1 MPNGLGPQYN
11 ASGMSGTL
19 TGSMTTPTRT
29 LPNLNPVQFPTQ
41 PGRQPSLLPQTSPGT
56 FFPGVSSPQLQ
67 RPGQGP
73 MTTGIPQPGAIR
85 PELFPT
91 LGPNIGGV
99 EQRIP
104 GLAIPTLG
112 GAAPAPEQG
121 RLGQLFSNPQFLQ
134 GLLQLGGVLGGGRY
148 AGAAVQGVQTAFER
162 QRQLDIEREE
172 RERLRRQE
180 AREIDIHEVRL
191 ETLTAQG
198 EAAGVAMDL
207 NKEQARKLRR
217 DINKGVIQ
225 DNDDLILG
233 ALANGLENVTREGL
247 PTLTSEGLVEVLRE
261 QNVNEKAI
269 QHFLERPGLIDQA
282 IEARKVELRTVE
294 DRESAKLQAE
304 LQRKLTELQRD
315 VAQGQ
320 LDQQAALNTELFED
334 FPLSVAFPRLTELGV
349 FAKGQTVTLTAGN
362 AEKILGAVAP
372 IEAAIKGEAP
382 VTYLEAREAVTSQA
396 ERLVGEGRLDEN
408 TVGGWIDREAQKL
421 VEMDRIHKTRGK
433 GPPPSLYSPE
443 VFRQGEWDELQ
454 QIISQQRE
462 VTRTPEEV
470 AGRAAH
476 LMEMAEVYAAPDR
489 IGQSNEDIDNDVIR
503 ENITR
508 EESVILKTL
517 VSRAAGRKDGP
528 PAQRETSLIRLA
540 DGMWKEVMGTGLVP
554 TPAERKAKSEQ
565 LIERFKK
572 AGDIKTEA
580 EENIVRGGLRELE
593 KEYKE
598 AQQESRQ
605 ARAMGRMT
613 M

>member
-134 GLLQLGGVLGGGRY
+134 GLLQMGGVLGGGRY

-162 QRQLDIEREE
+162 QRQLDIERERME
-172 RERLRRQE
+172 RERRQE

-282 IEARKVELRTVE
+282 IEARKAELLTEEERVSSNELRGLQVANDKLQKRIFNYEITELEAKNKPLFSEPTDITKLFPGLVKAGVVKSGMTKSITMNDMPMIE
-294 DRESAKLQAE
+294 ALTKMEEAVQAGGPITYNQALALGQDLAKTALSAGLIESAEDLM
-304 LQRKLTELQRD
+304 QRSREYAD
-315 VAQGQ
+315 MI
-320 LDQQAALNTELFED
+320 F
-334 FPLSVAFPRLTELGV
+334 
-349 FAKGQTVTLTAGN
+349 
-362 AEKILGAVAP
+362 
-372 IEAAIKGEAP
+372 
-382 VTYLEAREAVTSQA
+382 EARQ
-396 ERLVGEGRLDEN
+396 
-408 TVGGWIDREAQKL
+408 
-421 VEMDRIHKTRGK
+421 RGK
-433 GPPPSLYSPE
+433 GPSPSLYSPE

-454 QIISQQRE
+454 QIISQQRG
-462 VTRTPEEV
+462 VTQTPEEV